1 MTIDLTQFHES
12 FFEESF
18 EAITSMEDA
27 LLQLNVGTPDP
38 ATVNTISRNC
48 EVQPGASAVRAMKRA
63 WWWMVSNS
71 AVSKPSP
78 T

>member
-27 LLQLNVGTPDP
+27 LLDGRAAAARAGSEP
-38 ATVNTISRNC
+38 AS
-48 EVQPGASAVRAMKRA
+48 
-63 WWWMVSNS
+63 
-71 AVSKPSP
+71 
-78 T
+78 